1 VREKWPIERVE
12 KSAQFTIAKMRDK
25 LDQKKA
31 GHCECAAHDIL
42 CKTMCGTLLGP
53 GAVDAT
59 R

>member
-1 VREKWPIERVE
+1 MSRVE
-12 KSAQFTIAKMRDK
+12 HSAQFSIVQMREK
-25 LDQKKA
+25 LEQKKA
-31 GHCECAAHDIL
+31 GKCECSAHDIL